1 MKISK
6 TFGKTFAL
14 AALLSAT
21 AFAGAE
27 AHVTFLNKEA
37 TQDSTILATLQLP
50 HGCDGK
56 ATTEVRVKLPE
67 GFVFAKPQ
75 PKAGWELEVSK
86 GDYQKSYDNHGD
98 KVKSGAV
105 EIRWK
110 NGNLSDDFYDTFV
123 IQGKVSGVEAG
134 TSLAFPVTQM
144 CGDTVEAWD
153 QVAKEGGDA
162 HGMKSPAPLLKV
174 VAGEDQGHDHDDMA
188 GMDMT
193 SKTGMDM
200 TGKAGMDMTGKTGM
214 DTSGMGAAAPA
225 GETVKAGDLEVS
237 GGFAKAMLPGQP
249 VGGGF
254 FTVKNNGQTDDRL
267 LSVTSPAAGEVQLHE
282 MVTKDNVM
290 RMRQLKDGIAIAAGQ
305 TLKLEPGNLHLMFQK
320 VKTPFKQGDTV
331 PVTLTFEKAGKVEL
345 VLQVLSAQGK

>member
-1 MKISK
+1 MKPIN
-6 TFGKTFAL
+6 TQTIRIFGL
-14 AALLSAT
+14 AALLSVT
-21 AFAGAE
+21 ASGAE
-27 AHVTFLNKEA
+27 AHVSFLDKQAAQE
-37 TQDSTILATLQLP
+37 STTLATLQVP
-50 HGCDGK
+50 HGCDGR

-75 PKAGWELEVSK
+75 PKAGWELEVLK
-86 GDYQKSYDNHGD
+86 GDYQKTYDNHGD
-98 KVKSGAV
+98 KVKAGAV

-144 CGDTVEAWD
+144 CGDAVEDWD
-153 QVAKEGGDA
+153 QVAREGGDA
-162 HGMKSPAPLLKV
+162 HNLKSPAPLLKI
-174 VAGEDQGHDHDDMA
+174 VAGEGHGHDHDDMA

-193 SKTGMDM
+193 GNTGMEM
-200 TGKAGMDMTGKTGM
+200 SA
-214 DTSGMGAAAPA
+214 TSAAPPS
-225 GETVKAGDLEVS
+225 ETAKAGDLEIS
-237 GGFAKAMLPGQP
+237 GAFAKAMLPGQP

-254 FTVKNNGQTDDRL
+254 FTVKNNGKMDDRL
-267 LSVTSPAAGEVQLHE
+267 LSVASPAAGEVQIHE

-290 RMRQLKDGIAIAAGQ
+290 RMRQLKDGIAIAAGE
-305 TLKLEPGNLHLMFQK
+305 TVKLEPGNLHLMFQK

-331 PVTLTFEKAGKVEL
+331 PVTLTFEKAGKVDL

>member
-1 MKISK
+1 MKTIK
-6 TFGKTFAL
+6 TFGKTFGL
-14 AALLSAT
+14 AAVLSAT
-21 AFAGAE
+21 AFASAE
-27 AHVTFLNKEA
+27 AHVTFLDREA
-37 TQDSTILATLQLP
+37 TQDSTILATLQVP

-75 PKAGWELEVSK
+75 PKAGWELEVIK
-86 GDYQKSYDNHGD
+86 GDYQKTYDNHGD
-98 KVKSGAV
+98 KVKTGAIEV
-105 EIRWK
+105 RWR

-134 TSLAFPVTQM
+134 SSLVFPVTQM
-144 CGDTVEAWD
+144 CGETVTAWD
-153 QVAKEGGDA
+153 QVAAEGGDA
-162 HGMKSPAPLLKV
+162 HGLKSPAPLLKV
-174 VAGEDQGHDHDDMA
+174 VAGEGGHDHDDMA
-188 GMDMT
+188 GMDM
-193 SKTGMDM
+193 SGMNM
-200 TGKAGMDMTGKTGM
+200 SGTA
-214 DTSGMGAAAPA
+214 GMGAAAPA
-225 GETVKAGDLEVS
+225 GETVKAGELEVS

-267 LSVTSPAAGEVQLHE
+267 VSVSSPAAGEVQIHE

-290 RMRQLKDGIAIAAGQ
+290 RMRQLKDGIAIAAGE
-305 TLKLEPGNLHLMFQK
+305 TVKLKPGNLHLMFQK

-331 PVTLTFEKAGKVEL
+331 PVTLIFEKAGKVDL

>member
-1 MKISK
+1 MKTIK
-6 TFGKTFAL
+6 TFGKTLGL

-27 AHVTFLNKEA
+27 AHVTFLDREA
-37 TQDSTILATLQLP
+37 KLESTILATLQVP

-75 PKAGWELEVSK
+75 PKAGWELEVIK
-86 GDYQKSYDNHGD
+86 GDYQKTYDNHGD
-98 KVKSGAV
+98 KVNKGAIEV
-105 EIRWK
+105 RWK

-144 CGDTVEAWD
+144 CGDMVTAWD

-162 HGMKSPAPLLKV
+162 HGLKSPAPLLKV
-174 VAGEDQGHDHDDMA
+174 VAGEDHGHDHDDMA
-188 GMDMT
+188 GMDM
-193 SKTGMDM
+193 SGMNM
-200 TGKAGMDMTGKTGM
+200 SGTA
-214 DTSGMGAAAPA
+214 GMGAATPA
-225 GETVKAGDLEVS
+225 GETVKVGDLEIS

-254 FTVKNNGQTDDRL
+254 FTVKNNGKTDDRL
-267 LSVTSPAAGEVQLHE
+267 LSVTSPVSGDVQIHE
-282 MVTKDNVM
+282 METKDNVM
-290 RMRQLKDGIAIAAGQ
+290 RMRQLKDGIAIAAGE
-305 TLKLEPGNLHLMFQK
+305 TIKLEPGNLHLMFQK

-331 PVTLTFEKAGKVEL
+331 PVTLTFEKAGKVDL

>member
-1 MKISK
+1 MKTIK
-6 TFGKTFAL
+6 TFGKAFGKTLGL
-14 AALLSAT
+14 AAVLSVT

-27 AHVTFLNKEA
+27 AHVTFLDREA
-37 TQDSTILATLQLP
+37 TQESTILATLQVP

-75 PKAGWELEVSK
+75 PKAGWELEVIK
-86 GDYQKSYDNHGD
+86 GDYQKTYDNHGD
-98 KVKSGAV
+98 KVNKGAIEV
-105 EIRWK
+105 RWK

-144 CGDTVEAWD
+144 CGDAVAAWD
-153 QVAKEGGDA
+153 QVAKQGGDT
-162 HGMKSPAPLLKV
+162 HGLKSPAPLLKV
-174 VAGEDQGHDHDDMA
+174 VAGEDHGHDHDDMA
-188 GMDMT
+188 GMDM
-193 SKTGMDM
+193 SGM
-200 TGKAGMDMTGKTGM
+200 AGMGG
-214 DTSGMGAAAPA
+214 AAPA
-225 GETVKAGDLEVS
+225 GETVKAGEIEIS

-267 LSVTSPAAGEVQLHE
+267 LSVSSPAAGEVQIHE

-290 RMRQLKDGIAIAAGQ
+290 RMRQLKDGIAIGAGEMV
-305 TLKLEPGNLHLMFQK
+305 KLEPGNLHLMFQK

-331 PVTLTFEKAGKVEL
+331 PVTLTFERAGKVDL

>member
-1 MKISK
+1 MKTIKKLGKS
-6 TFGKTFAL
+6 FGL
-14 AALLSAT
+14 AAILCMT
-21 AFAGAE
+21 AFASAE
-27 AHVTFLNKEA
+27 AHVTFLDREA
-37 TQDSTILATLQLP
+37 KQDSTILATLQVP

-75 PKAGWELEVSK
+75 PKAGWELEVIK
-86 GDYQKSYDNHGD
+86 GDYQKTYDNHGD
-98 KVKSGAV
+98 KVKTGAIEV
-105 EIRWK
+105 RWK

-144 CGDTVEAWD
+144 CGDTVAAWD

-174 VAGEDQGHDHDDMA
+174 VAGEDHGHDHDDMA
-188 GMDMT
+188 GMDM
-193 SKTGMDM
+193 
-200 TGKAGMDMTGKTGM
+200 
-214 DTSGMGAAAPA
+214 SGMGGAAPA

-254 FTVKNNGQTDDRL
+254 FTVKNNGQADDRL
-267 LSVTSPAAGEVQLHE
+267 VSVSSPAAGEVQIHE

-290 RMRQLKDGIAIAAGQ
+290 RMRQLKDGIAIGAGE
-305 TLKLEPGNLHLMFQK
+305 TVKLEPGNLHLMFQK

-331 PVTLTFEKAGKVEL
+331 PVTLTFEKAGKVDL
-345 VLQVLSAQGK
+345 VLQILSAQGK

>member
-1 MKISK
+1 MKAIKKFGK
-6 TFGKTFAL
+6 TFGKSFGLAAVLSVTAL
-14 AALLSAT
+14 AS
-21 AFAGAE
+21 AE
-27 AHVTFLNKEA
+27 AHVTFLDREA
-37 TQDSTILATLQLP
+37 TQDSTILATLQVP

-75 PKAGWELEVSK
+75 PKAGWELEVIK
-86 GDYQKSYDNHGD
+86 GDYQKTYDNHGD
-98 KVKSGAV
+98 KVKTGAIEV
-105 EIRWK
+105 RWR

-134 TSLAFPVTQM
+134 SSLVFPVTQM
-144 CGDTVEAWD
+144 CGETVTAWD
-153 QVAKEGGDA
+153 QVAAEGGDA
-162 HGMKSPAPLLKV
+162 HGLKSPAPLLKV
-174 VAGEDQGHDHDDMA
+174 VAGEGGHDHDDMA
-188 GMDMT
+188 GMDM
-193 SKTGMDM
+193 SGMNM
-200 TGKAGMDMTGKTGM
+200 SGTA
-214 DTSGMGAAAPA
+214 GMGAAAPA

-267 LSVTSPAAGEVQLHE
+267 VSVSSPAAGEVQIHE

-290 RMRQLKDGIAIAAGQ
+290 RMRQLKDGIAIAAGE
-305 TLKLEPGNLHLMFQK
+305 TVKLKPGNLHLMFQK

-331 PVTLTFEKAGKVEL
+331 PVTLIFEKAGKVDL

>member
-1 MKISK
+1 MKTIK
-6 TFGKTFAL
+6 TLGETFGL
-14 AALLSAT
+14 AALLSVT
-21 AFAGAE
+21 AFASAE
-27 AHVTFLNKEA
+27 AHVTFLDREA
-37 TQDSTILATLQLP
+37 KQESTILATLQVP

-75 PKAGWELEVSK
+75 PKAGWELEVIK
-86 GDYQKSYDNHGD
+86 GDYQKTYDNHGD
-98 KVKSGAV
+98 KVKTGAIEV
-105 EIRWK
+105 RWK

-123 IQGKVSGVEAG
+123 IQGKVSGIEAG

-144 CGDTVEAWD
+144 CGDAVEVWD

-174 VAGEDQGHDHDDMA
+174 VAGEDHGHDHADMP
-188 GMDMT
+188 GMDM
-193 SKTGMDM
+193 SGM
-200 TGKAGMDMTGKTGM
+200 A
-214 DTSGMGAAAPA
+214 GMGAAAPA
-225 GETVKAGDLEVS
+225 DDSVKAGDLEIS

-254 FTVKNNGQTDDRL
+254 FTVKNNSQADDRL
-267 LSVTSPAAGEVQLHE
+267 VSVSSPAAGEVQIHE

-290 RMRQLKDGIAIAAGQ
+290 RMRQLKDGIAIAAGE
-305 TLKLEPGNLHLMFQK
+305 TVKLEPGNLHLMFQK
-320 VKTPFKQGDTV
+320 VKSPFKQGDTV
-331 PVTLTFEKAGKVEL
+331 PVTLTFEKAGKVDL

>member
-1 MKISK
+1 MQ
-6 TFGKTFAL
+6 TVKTFAF
-14 AALLSAT
+14 AALFSAT
-21 AFAGAE
+21 AIAGAE
-27 AHVTFLNKEA
+27 AHVTFLDKEV
-37 TQDSTILATLQLP
+37 TQETTILATLQLP

-75 PKAGWELEVSK
+75 PKAGWELEVIK
-86 GDYQKSYDNHGD
+86 GDYQKTYDNHGD
-98 KVKSGAV
+98 KVKAGAI

-144 CGDTVEAWD
+144 CGDTVQAWD

-174 VAGEDQGHDHDDMA
+174 VAGEDHGHEHDDMA
-188 GMDMT
+188 GMDMSGT
-193 SKTGMDM
+193 
-200 TGKAGMDMTGKTGM
+200 AGMA
-214 DTSGMGAAAPA
+214 AAAPA

-254 FTVKNNGQTDDRL
+254 FAVKNNGKTDDRL
-267 LSVTSPAAGEVQLHE
+267 LSVTSPAAGEVQIHE

-305 TLKLEPGNLHLMFQK
+305 TVKLEPGNLHLMFQK
-320 VKTPFKQGDTV
+320 VKTPFKEGDTV
-331 PVTLTFEKAGKVEL
+331 PVTLTFEKAGKVDL

>member
-1 MKISK
+1 MKTIK
-6 TFGKTFAL
+6 TFGKSFGKTLGL
-14 AALLSAT
+14 AAVLSVT

-27 AHVTFLNKEA
+27 AHVTFLDREA
-37 TQDSTILATLQLP
+37 TQESTILATLQVP

-67 GFVFAKPQ
+67 GFVLAKPQ
-75 PKAGWELEVSK
+75 PKAGWELEVIK
-86 GDYQKSYDNHGD
+86 GDYQKTYDNHGD
-98 KVKSGAV
+98 KVKTGAIEV
-105 EIRWK
+105 RWK

-123 IQGKVSGVEAG
+123 ILGKVSGVETG

-144 CGDTVEAWD
+144 CGDTVQTWD

-174 VAGEDQGHDHDDMA
+174 VAGEDHGHDHDDMA
-188 GMDMT
+188 GMDM
-193 SKTGMDM
+193 
-200 TGKAGMDMTGKTGM
+200 AGMA
-214 DTSGMGAAAPA
+214 GMGGAAPA
-225 GETVKAGDLEVS
+225 GETVKAGDLEIS

-254 FTVKNNGQTDDRL
+254 FTVKNNGQADDRL
-267 LSVTSPAAGEVQLHE
+267 VSVSSPSSGEVQIHE

-290 RMRQLKDGIAIAAGQ
+290 RMRQLKDGIAIAAGE
-305 TLKLEPGNLHLMFQK
+305 TVKLEPGNLHLMFQK

-331 PVTLTFEKAGKVEL
+331 PVTLTFEKAGKVDL

>member
-1 MKISK
+1 MKTIK
-6 TFGKTFAL
+6 TFGKTLGL
-14 AALLSAT
+14 AALLAAT

-27 AHVTFLNKEA
+27 AHVTFLGREA
-37 TQDSTILATLQLP
+37 TQDSTILATLQVP

-75 PKAGWELEVSK
+75 PKAGWELEVIK
-86 GDYQKSYDNHGD
+86 GDYQKTYDNHGD
-98 KVKSGAV
+98 KVKTGSIEV
-105 EIRWK
+105 RWK

-174 VAGEDQGHDHDDMA
+174 VAGEDHGHDHADMA
-188 GMDMT
+188 GMDM
-193 SKTGMDM
+193 SAM
-200 TGKAGMDMTGKTGM
+200 A
-214 DTSGMGAAAPA
+214 GAAGPA
-225 GETVKAGDLEVS
+225 GDTVKAGDLEIS

-267 LSVTSPAAGEVQLHE
+267 VSVSSPAAGEVQIHE

-290 RMRQLKDGIAIAAGQ
+290 RMRQLKDGIAIGAGE
-305 TLKLEPGNLHLMFQK
+305 TVKLQPGNLHLMFQK
-320 VKTPFKQGDTV
+320 VKTLFKQGDTV
-331 PVTLTFEKAGKVEL
+331 PVTLTFEKAGKVDL
-345 VLQVLSAQGK
+345 VLRVLSAQGK

>member
-1 MKISK
+1 MKTI
-6 TFGKTFAL
+6 KTFAL

-27 AHVTFLNKEA
+27 AHVSFLDREVPLD
-37 TQDSTILATLQLP
+37 TTILATLQVP

-75 PKAGWELEVSK
+75 PKAGWELEVIK
-86 GDYQKSYDNHGD
+86 GDYQKTYDNHGD
-98 KVKSGAV
+98 KVKAGAI

-134 TSLAFPVTQM
+134 SSLAFPVTQL
-144 CGDTVEAWD
+144 CGDVVTAWD
-153 QVAKEGGDA
+153 QVATAGGDA
-162 HGMKSPAPLLKV
+162 HELKSPAPLLKV
-174 VAGEDQGHDHDDMA
+174 VAGEDHGHDHDDMA
-188 GMDMT
+188 GMSMP
-193 SKTGMDM
+193 GMDT
-200 TGKAGMDMTGKTGM
+200 TGKAGMDMSAM
-214 DTSGMGAAAPA
+214 AAGAQA
-225 GETVKAGDLEVS
+225 GETVKAGDLEIS
-237 GGFAKAMLPGQP
+237 GAFAKAMLPGQP

-254 FTVKNNGQTDDRL
+254 FTVKNNGKTDDRL
-267 LSVTSPAAGEVQLHE
+267 VSVSSPVAGEVQIHE
-282 MVTKDNVM
+282 MATKDNVM
-290 RMRQLKDGIAIAAGQ
+290 RMRQLKDGVAIAAGE

-331 PVTLTFEKAGKVEL
+331 PVTLSFEKAGKIDL

>member
-1 MKISK
+1 MKAIKKFGK
-6 TFGKTFAL
+6 TFGKTFGL
-14 AALLSAT
+14 AAVLSVT
-21 AFAGAE
+21 AFASAE
-27 AHVTFLNKEA
+27 AHVTFLDREA
-37 TQDSTILATLQLP
+37 TQDSTILATLQVP

-75 PKAGWELEVSK
+75 PKAGWELEVIK
-86 GDYQKSYDNHGD
+86 GDYQKTYDNHGD
-98 KVKSGAV
+98 KVKTGSIEV
-105 EIRWK
+105 RWK

-174 VAGEDQGHDHDDMA
+174 VAGEDHGHDHDDMA
-188 GMDMT
+188 GMDM
-193 SKTGMDM
+193 SGM
-200 TGKAGMDMTGKTGM
+200 AGMDMSGKG
-214 DTSGMGAAAPA
+214 AAPA
-225 GETVKAGDLEVS
+225 GETAKAGDLEIS

-254 FTVKNNGQTDDRL
+254 FTVKNNGQADDRL
-267 LSVTSPAAGEVQLHE
+267 VSVSSPATGEVQIHE

-290 RMRQLKDGIAIAAGQ
+290 RMRQLKDGIAIAAGE
-305 TLKLEPGNLHLMFQK
+305 TINLEPGNLHLMFQK
-320 VKTPFKQGDTV
+320 VKSPFKQGDTV
-331 PVTLTFEKAGKVEL
+331 PVTLTFEKAGKVDL
-345 VLQVLSAQGK
+345 VLRVLSAQGKSK

>member
-1 MKISK
+1 MKTIK
-6 TFGKTFAL
+6 TFGKTFPL

-27 AHVTFLNKEA
+27 AHVSFLDKEA
-37 TQDSTILATLQLP
+37 SQESTILATLQVP

-75 PKAGWELEVSK
+75 PKAGWELEVIK
-86 GDYQKSYDNHGD
+86 GDYQKTYDNHGD
-98 KVKSGAV
+98 KVKTGAV

-144 CGDTVEAWD
+144 CGDAVTAWD
-153 QVAKEGGDA
+153 QVAKDGGDP

-174 VAGEDQGHDHDDMA
+174 VAGDSHGHDHDMA

-193 SKTGMDM
+193 GMGM

-214 DTSGMGAAAPA
+214 DMTGMGAAAPA
-225 GETVKAGDLEVS
+225 GETVKAGDLEIS

-254 FTVKNNGQTDDRL
+254 FTVKNSGQTDDRL
-267 LSVTSPAAGEVQLHE
+267 LSVTSPVSGEVQIHAME
-282 MVTKDNVM
+282 TKDNVM
-290 RMRQLKDGIAIAAGQ
+290 RMRQLKDGVAIAAGE
-305 TLKLEPGNLHLMFQK
+305 TVKLEPGNLHLMFQK

-331 PVTLTFEKAGKVEL
+331 PVTLIFEKAGKVDL
-345 VLQVLSAQGK
+345 VLQVLSAQSK

>member
-1 MKISK
+1 MKAIKKFGK
-6 TFGKTFAL
+6 TFGKSFGL
-14 AALLSAT
+14 AALLSVT
-21 AFAGAE
+21 ALASAE
-27 AHVTFLNKEA
+27 AHVTFLDREA
-37 TQDSTILATLQLP
+37 KQESTILAALQVP

-75 PKAGWELEVSK
+75 PKAGWELEVIK
-86 GDYQKSYDNHGD
+86 GDYQKTYDNHGD
-98 KVKSGAV
+98 KVKTGAIEV
-105 EIRWK
+105 RWK
-110 NGNLSDDFYDTFV
+110 NGNLSDDFYDIFV
-123 IQGKVSGVEAG
+123 IQGKVSGVEAD

-144 CGDTVEAWD
+144 CGDTVAAWD

-174 VAGEDQGHDHDDMA
+174 VAGEDHGHDHDDMA
-188 GMDMT
+188 GMDM
-193 SKTGMDM
+193 
-200 TGKAGMDMTGKTGM
+200 
-214 DTSGMGAAAPA
+214 SGMGGAAPA

-254 FTVKNNGQTDDRL
+254 FTVKNNGQADDRL
-267 LSVTSPAAGEVQLHE
+267 VSVSSPAAGEVQIHE

-290 RMRQLKDGIAIAAGQ
+290 RMRQLKDGIAIGAGE
-305 TLKLEPGNLHLMFQK
+305 TVKLEPGNLHLMFQK

-331 PVTLTFEKAGKVEL
+331 PVTLTFEKAGKVDL

>member
-1 MKISK
+1 MKTIK
-6 TFGKTFAL
+6 TLGETFGL
-14 AALLSAT
+14 AALLSVT
-21 AFAGAE
+21 AFASAE
-27 AHVTFLNKEA
+27 AHVTFLDREA
-37 TQDSTILATLQLP
+37 KQESTILATLQVP
-50 HGCDGK
+50 HGCDSK

-75 PKAGWELEVSK
+75 PKAGWELEVIK
-86 GDYQKSYDNHGD
+86 GDYQKTYDNHGD
-98 KVKSGAV
+98 KVKTGAIEV
-105 EIRWK
+105 RWK

-134 TSLAFPVTQM
+134 SSLAFPVTQM
-144 CGDTVEAWD
+144 CGDMVEAWD

-174 VAGEDQGHDHDDMA
+174 VAGEDHGHDHDDMA
-188 GMDMT
+188 GMDM
-193 SKTGMDM
+193 SAM
-200 TGKAGMDMTGKTGM
+200 
-214 DTSGMGAAAPA
+214 SGAAAPA
-225 GETVKAGDLEVS
+225 GETVKAGDLEIS

-254 FTVKNNGQTDDRL
+254 FTVKNNSQADDRL
-267 LSVTSPAAGEVQLHE
+267 VSVSSPAAGEVQIHE

-290 RMRQLKDGIAIAAGQ
+290 RMRQLKDGIAIAAGE
-305 TLKLEPGNLHLMFQK
+305 TVKLEPGNLHLMFQK

-331 PVTLTFEKAGKVEL
+331 PVTLTFEKAGKVDL

>member
-1 MKISK
+1 MKTIK
-6 TFGKTFAL
+6 KFGKTFGL
-14 AALLSAT
+14 AAVLSVP

-27 AHVTFLNKEA
+27 AHVTFLDREA
-37 TQDSTILATLQLP
+37 TQDSTILATLQVP

-75 PKAGWELEVSK
+75 PKAGWELEVIK
-86 GDYQKSYDNHGD
+86 GDYQKTYDNHGD
-98 KVKSGAV
+98 KVKTGTI

-144 CGDTVEAWD
+144 CGDTVTAWD

-174 VAGEDQGHDHDDMA
+174 VAGEDHGHDHDDMA

-193 SKTGMDM
+193 RMTGMDM
-200 TGKAGMDMTGKTGM
+200 TGMTGMDMTAM
-214 DTSGMGAAAPA
+214 SGAAAAAPA
-225 GETVKAGDLEVS
+225 GDTVKSGDLEIS

-267 LSVTSPAAGEVQLHE
+267 LSVSSPAAGEVQIHE

-305 TLKLEPGNLHLMFQK
+305 TVKLEPGNLHLMFQK

-331 PVTLTFEKAGKVEL
+331 PVTLTFEKAGKVDL
-345 VLQVLSAQGK
+345 VLQVLSARGK

>member
-6 TFGKTFAL
+6 TYGKTFAL

-21 AFAGAE
+21 AIAGAE
-27 AHVTFLNKEA
+27 AHVTFLDKEA
-37 TQDSTILATLQLP
+37 TAEATILATLQLP

-75 PKAGWELEVSK
+75 PKTGWELEVIK

-98 KVKSGAV
+98 KVKTGAV

-134 TSLAFPVTQM
+134 TSLAFPVTQI

-174 VAGEDQGHDHDDMA
+174 IAGEDHGHDHDDMA

-193 SKTGMDM
+193 GKTGMDM
-200 TGKAGMDMTGKTGM
+200 SGM
-214 DTSGMGAAAPA
+214 SGMGTAAPA
-225 GETVKAGDLEVS
+225 GEAVKAGDLEVS

-267 LSVTSPAAGEVQLHE
+267 VSVTSPAAGEVQIHE

-290 RMRQLKDGIAIAAGQ
+290 RMRQLNEGIAIAAGQ

>member
-1 MKISK
+1 MKTIK
-6 TFGKTFAL
+6 TQTIKTLGL
-14 AALLSAT
+14 AALLSA
-21 AFAGAE
+21 AAIASAE
-27 AHVTFLNKEA
+27 AHVSFLDKQAKQE
-37 TQDSTILATLQLP
+37 STILATLQVP

-75 PKAGWELEVSK
+75 PKAGWELEVIK
-86 GDYQKSYDNHGD
+86 GDYQKTYDNHGD
-98 KVKSGAV
+98 KVKTGTV

-123 IQGKVSGVEAG
+123 IQGKVSGIEAG

-144 CGDTVEAWD
+144 CGDAVQAWD

-162 HGMKSPAPLLKV
+162 HGLKSPAPVLKIV
-174 VAGEDQGHDHDDMA
+174 EGEDHGHDHDDMA

-193 SKTGMDM
+193 GKPGMDM
-200 TGKAGMDMTGKTGM
+200 SAMA
-214 DTSGMGAAAPA
+214 AAAPA
-225 GETVKAGDLEVS
+225 GEAVKAGDLEIS
-237 GGFAKAMLPGQP
+237 GAFAKAMLPGQP

-254 FTVKNNGQTDDRL
+254 FTVTNNGKTDDRL
-267 LSVTSPAAGEVQLHE
+267 VSVSSPASGEVQIHE

-290 RMRQLKDGIAIAAGQ
+290 RMRQLKDGIAIPAGE
-305 TLKLEPGNLHLMFQK
+305 TVKLEPGNLHLMFQK

-331 PVTLTFEKAGKVEL
+331 PVALTFEKAGKVDL

>member
-1 MKISK
+1 MKIST
-6 TFGKTFAL
+6 TFGKTCTL
-14 AALLSAT
+14 AALFSAT
-21 AFAGAE
+21 AIAGAE
-27 AHVTFLNKEA
+27 AHVTFLDRET
-37 TQDSTILATLQLP
+37 TQESTILATLQLP

-75 PKAGWELEVSK
+75 PKAGWELEVIK

-98 KVKSGAV
+98 KVKTGAI

-134 TSLAFPVTQM
+134 TSLAFPVTQI
-144 CGDTVEAWD
+144 CGDTVQAWD
-153 QVAKEGGDA
+153 QVAADGGDA
-162 HGMKSPAPLLKV
+162 HGLKSPAPLLKV
-174 VAGEDQGHDHDDMA
+174 VAGEDHGHEHDDMA
-188 GMDMT
+188 GMDM
-193 SKTGMDM
+193 SGKTEMDM
-200 TGKAGMDMTGKTGM
+200 
-214 DTSGMGAAAPA
+214 SGTAAAPA
-225 GETVKAGDLEVS
+225 SDTVKVGDIEIS

-267 LSVTSPAAGEVQLHE
+267 VSVTSAAAGEVQIHE
-282 MVTKDNVM
+282 MATKDNVM
-290 RMRQLKDGIAIAAGQ
+290 RMRQLKDGVAIAAGE
-305 TLKLEPGNLHLMFQK
+305 TVKLEPGNLHLMFQK

-331 PVTLTFEKAGKVEL
+331 PVTLTFEKAGKVDV
-345 VLQVLSAQGK
+345 VLQVRSAQGK

>member
-1 MKISK
+1 MKTIK
-6 TFGKTFAL
+6 TFGKTFGL
-14 AALLSAT
+14 AAVLSAT
-21 AFAGAE
+21 AFASAE
-27 AHVTFLNKEA
+27 AHVTFLDREA
-37 TQDSTILATLQLP
+37 TQDSTILATLQVP

-75 PKAGWELEVSK
+75 PKAGWELEVIK
-86 GDYQKSYDNHGD
+86 GDYQKTYDNHGD
-98 KVKSGAV
+98 KVKTGAIEV
-105 EIRWK
+105 RWK

-144 CGDTVEAWD
+144 CGETVTAWD
-153 QVAKEGGDA
+153 QVAAGGGDA
-162 HGMKSPAPLLKV
+162 HGLKSPAPLLKV
-174 VAGEDQGHDHDDMA
+174 VAGEGGHDYDDMA
-188 GMDMT
+188 GMDM
-193 SKTGMDM
+193 SGM
-200 TGKAGMDMTGKTGM
+200 A
-214 DTSGMGAAAPA
+214 GMGAAAPA

-267 LSVTSPAAGEVQLHE
+267 VSVSSPVSGEVQIHE

-290 RMRQLKDGIAIAAGQ
+290 RMRQLKDGIAIGAGE
-305 TLKLEPGNLHLMFQK
+305 TVKLEPGNLHLMFQK

-331 PVTLTFEKAGKVEL
+331 PVTLTFEKAGKVDL

>member
-1 MKISK
+1 MKTIKTLGK
-6 TFGKTFAL
+6 TFGL

-27 AHVTFLNKEA
+27 AHVTFLDKEA
-37 TQDSTILATLQLP
+37 TQESTILATLQLP

-75 PKAGWELEVSK
+75 PKAGWDLEVIK
-86 GDYQKSYDNHGD
+86 GEYQKTYDNHGD
-98 KVKSGAV
+98 KVNKGAI

-123 IQGKVSGVEAG
+123 IQGKVSGIAAG

-174 VAGEDQGHDHDDMA
+174 VAGEDHGHDHDDMA
-188 GMDMT
+188 GMDM
-193 SKTGMDM
+193 SAM
-200 TGKAGMDMTGKTGM
+200 A
-214 DTSGMGAAAPA
+214 GMGAAAPA

-267 LSVTSPAAGEVQLHE
+267 VSVSSPAAGEVQIHE

-290 RMRQLKDGIAIAAGQ
+290 RMRQLKDGIAIGAGE
-305 TLKLEPGNLHLMFQK
+305 TVKLEPGNLHLMFQK

-331 PVTLTFEKAGKVEL
+331 PVTLIFEKAGKVDL

>member
-14 AALLSAT
+14 GALLSAT

-75 PKAGWELEVSK
+75 PKAGWELEVIK

-188 GMDMT
+188 GMDM
-193 SKTGMDM
+193 
-200 TGKAGMDMTGKTGM
+200 
-214 DTSGMGAAAPA
+214 SGMGAAAPA

-254 FTVKNNGQTDDRL
+254 FTVKNNGETDDRL

-290 RMRQLKDGIAIAAGQ
+290 RMRQLKDGIPIAAGQ
-305 TLKLEPGNLHLMFQK
+305 TVKLEPGNLHLMFQK

>member
-1 MKISK
+1 MKTIK
-6 TFGKTFAL
+6 TFGKTLPL

-27 AHVTFLNKEA
+27 AHVSFLDKEA
-37 TQDSTILATLQLP
+37 SQESTILATLQVP

-75 PKAGWELEVSK
+75 PKAGWELEVIK
-86 GDYQKSYDNHGD
+86 GDYQKTYDNHGD
-98 KVKSGAV
+98 KVKTGAI

-110 NGNLSDDFYDTFV
+110 NGNLSDDFYETFV

-134 TSLAFPVTQM
+134 TSLAFPVIQM
-144 CGDTVEAWD
+144 CGDAVASWD
-153 QVAKEGGDA
+153 QVAKDGGDP

-174 VAGEDQGHDHDDMA
+174 VAGDSHGHDHDMA
-188 GMDMT
+188 GMDM
-193 SKTGMDM
+193 
-200 TGKAGMDMTGKTGM
+200 
-214 DTSGMGAAAPA
+214 SGMGAAAPA
-225 GETVKAGDLEVS
+225 GETVKAGDLEIS

-254 FTVKNNGQTDDRL
+254 FTVKNSGQTDDRL
-267 LSVTSPAAGEVQLHE
+267 LSVTSPVSGEVQIHAME
-282 MVTKDNVM
+282 TKDNVM
-290 RMRQLKDGIAIAAGQ
+290 RMRQLKDGVAIAAGE
-305 TLKLEPGNLHLMFQK
+305 TVKLEPGNLHLMFQK

-331 PVTLTFEKAGKVEL
+331 PVTLIFEKAGKVDL
-345 VLQVLSAQGK
+345 VLQVLSAQGR

>member
-1 MKISK
+1 MKAIKKFGK
-6 TFGKTFAL
+6 TFGKSFGL
-14 AALLSAT
+14 AALLSVT
-21 AFAGAE
+21 ALASAE
-27 AHVTFLNKEA
+27 AHVTFLDREA
-37 TQDSTILATLQLP
+37 KQESTILAALQVP

-75 PKAGWELEVSK
+75 PKAGWELEVIK
-86 GDYQKSYDNHGD
+86 GDYQKTYDNHGD
-98 KVKSGAV
+98 KVKTGAIEV
-105 EIRWK
+105 RWK

-123 IQGKVSGVEAG
+123 IQGKVSGVEAD

-144 CGDTVEAWD
+144 CGDTVAAWD

-174 VAGEDQGHDHDDMA
+174 VAGEDHGHDHDDMA
-188 GMDMT
+188 GMDM
-193 SKTGMDM
+193 
-200 TGKAGMDMTGKTGM
+200 
-214 DTSGMGAAAPA
+214 SGMGGAAPA

-254 FTVKNNGQTDDRL
+254 FTVKNNGQADDRL
-267 LSVTSPAAGEVQLHE
+267 VSVSSPAAGEVQIHE

-290 RMRQLKDGIAIAAGQ
+290 RMRQLKDGIAIGAGE
-305 TLKLEPGNLHLMFQK
+305 TVKLEPGNLHLMFQK

-331 PVTLTFEKAGKVEL
+331 PVTLTFEKAGKVDL
-345 VLQVLSAQGK
+345 VLQILSAQGK

>member
-21 AFAGAE
+21 AIAGAE
-27 AHVTFLNKEA
+27 AHVTFLDREA
-37 TQDSTILATLQLP
+37 TQETTILATLQVP

-75 PKAGWELEVSK
+75 PKAGWELEVIK
-86 GDYQKSYDNHGD
+86 GDYQKTYDNHGD
-98 KVKSGAV
+98 KVKTGAV

-153 QVAKEGGDA
+153 QVAKDGGDA
-162 HGMKSPAPLLKV
+162 HGMKTPAPLLKV
-174 VAGEDQGHDHDDMA
+174 VAGEDHGHDHDDMA
-188 GMDMT
+188 GMNM
-193 SKTGMDM
+193 SGMP
-200 TGKAGMDMTGKTGM
+200 
-214 DTSGMGAAAPA
+214 GMGAAAPTD
-225 GETVKAGDLEVS
+225 ETVKAGDLEVS

-267 LSVTSPAAGEVQLHE
+267 LSVTSPAAGEVQIHE

-305 TLKLEPGNLHLMFQK
+305 TVKLEPGNLHLMFQK
-320 VKTPFKQGDTV
+320 VKTPFKQGDSV
-331 PVTLTFEKAGKVEL
+331 AVTLTFEKAGKVDL